1 MKEKIKLTNE
11 CSYEISHI
19 HKYKNLLTITFDETV
34 DIASLLE
41 DMSIFNTIQ
50 LLTRGDSVAGEFAD
64 FNTIYL
70 QEENTIIL
78 SNDGSVYVPPVID
91 DTIIGDED
99 IPAYV
104 PTLEEVI
111 NWKTN
116 ELSYICENQII
127 SGVDVEIDGI
137 IEHFSYKLEDQNEI
151 ADAFDL
157 ATKTG
162 MSVPYHSDNNSCKLY
177 TPEQITSLYIAQHT
191 NTTHHKTYF
200 NQMKMYIHTL
210 TDTEVVN
217 AVTYGDELTGKY
229 LDNYNMIMA
238 QATAIIQKVLGGAIN
253 G

>member
-19 HKYKNLLTITFDETV
+19 HKYKNLLKITFDETV

-50 LLTRGDSVAGEFAD
+50 LLTRGELVAGEFND
-64 FNTIYL
+64 FNTVYL
-70 QEENTIIL
+70 QEENTVTL
-78 SNDGSVYVPPVID
+78 SNDGSVYEPPVID

-99 IPAYV
+99 IPVYV

-116 ELSYICENQII
+116 ELSYICENQIVN
-127 SGVDVEIDGI
+127 GVDVEIDGT

-151 ADAFDL
+151 AALFDL
-157 ATKTG
+157 ALKTG

-177 TPEQITSLYIAQHT
+177 TPEQVASLYIAQQT

-200 NQMKMYIHTL
+200 NQMKMYIQTL
-210 TDTEVVN
+210 IDTEVIN
-217 AVTYGDELTGKY
+217 AITYGDELTGEY
-229 LDNYNMIMA
+229 LENYNTIMA
-238 QATAIIQKVLGGAIN
+238 QAAAIIQKVLEGGTN
-253 G
+253 